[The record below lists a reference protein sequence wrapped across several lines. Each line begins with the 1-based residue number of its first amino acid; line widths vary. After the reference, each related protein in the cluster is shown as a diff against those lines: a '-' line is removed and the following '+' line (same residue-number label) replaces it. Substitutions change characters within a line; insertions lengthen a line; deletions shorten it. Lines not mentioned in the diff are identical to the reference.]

1 MSRYTADEEEAIRTA
16 DQLRDWRASGLIDV
30 NRAAVLEQELLT
42 DFRRTHRALRAVLFL
57 FSAVV
62 IQAAVG
68 LVAVIVTPDEEAVVA
83 TLALIAGLASI
94 ALADVLIARFRFY
107 RFGVEEACVV
117 CGVALLAGGVTLFAS
132 IAGARGDTLP
142 LIACAAIALIAAA
155 AYWRFGLLY
164 CAVAAVA
171 AAALA
176 PFFLELP
183 EMHGRVLA
191 AAVLLA
197 IHAGSG
203 VLRRPVGEDY
213 PGDDYGAIEA
223 IAWLGTYAVLNL
235 ELTQLVA
242 GQRFDVSPGFF
253 WFTYVAIWLLPVI
266 GLYRGIQQKHHWMIR
281 ASLLMTLATIATNK
295 LYLGWPQHTWD
306 PILLGI
312 VLIAT
317 ALGLR
322 RWLSRG
328 AGGQRHGFTP
338 RRLLSS
344 EERLMAHA
352 AMVAAALK
360 PEQTVQGTATT
371 EAGQFSGGRSGGAGA
386 GGTF

>member
-1 MSRYTADEEEAIRTA
+1 MSRYTAAEEEAIRTA
-16 DQLRDWRASGLIDV
+16 DQVRDWKASGLIDV
-30 NRAAVLEQELLT
+30 NRAAVLEQELRT

-57 FSAVV
+57 FAAVV

-68 LVAVIVTPDEEAVVA
+68 LVAVVVTPDEEAVAA
-83 TLALIAGLASI
+83 TLALMAGCASL

-117 CGVALLAGGVTLFAS
+117 CGIALFAGGVTLFAS
-132 IAGARGDTLP
+132 VAGVRGDTQALVACVA
-142 LIACAAIALIAAA
+142 IACIAAA

-171 AAALA
+171 AAAFA

-197 IHAGSG
+197 IHAVSG

-213 PGDDYGAIEA
+213 PGDDYAAIEA

-235 ELTQLVA
+235 ELTQLVSGA
-242 GQRFDVSPGFF
+242 RVGVSPGFF
-253 WFTYVAIWLLPVI
+253 WFTYVAIWFLPVI
-266 GLYRGIQQKHHWMIR
+266 GLYRGLQQKHHWMIR
-281 ASLLMTLATIATNK
+281 ASMVMALATIATNK
-295 LYLGWPQHTWD
+295 LYLGWPRHTWD
-306 PILLGI
+306 PILLGV

-328 AGGQRHGFTP
+328 ASGQRHGFTP

-344 EERLMAHA
+344 EDRLMAHA

-360 PEQTVQGTATT
+360 PEQTVHAAATT
-371 EAGQFSGGRSGGAGA
+371 DPGQFSGGRSGGAGA
-386 GGTF
+386 GGSF

>member
-1 MSRYTADEEEAIRTA
+1 MSRYTAADEEAIRTA
-16 DQLRDWRASGLIDV
+16 DQVRDWKASGLIDV

-132 IAGARGDTLP
+132 VAGVRGDTLP

-213 PGDDYGAIEA
+213 PGDDYGANRSDSPGLGRTRRSTSNSRNWVPANGSMFHRDSSGSRTSRSGFCRSLACIEA
-223 IAWLGTYAVLNL
+223 
-235 ELTQLVA
+235 
-242 GQRFDVSPGFF
+242 S
-253 WFTYVAIWLLPVI
+253 
-266 GLYRGIQQKHHWMIR
+266 
-281 ASLLMTLATIATNK
+281 
-295 LYLGWPQHTWD
+295 
-306 PILLGI
+306 
-312 VLIAT
+312 
-317 ALGLR
+317 
-322 RWLSRG
+322 SRSITG
-328 AGGQRHGFTP
+328 
-338 RRLLSS
+338 
-344 EERLMAHA
+344 
-352 AMVAAALK
+352 
-360 PEQTVQGTATT
+360 
-371 EAGQFSGGRSGGAGA
+371 
-386 GGTF
+386 

>member
-16 DQLRDWRASGLIDV
+16 DQLRDWKASGLIDV

-132 IAGARGDTLP
+132 VAGVRGDTLP

-164 CAVAAVA
+164 CAVVAVA